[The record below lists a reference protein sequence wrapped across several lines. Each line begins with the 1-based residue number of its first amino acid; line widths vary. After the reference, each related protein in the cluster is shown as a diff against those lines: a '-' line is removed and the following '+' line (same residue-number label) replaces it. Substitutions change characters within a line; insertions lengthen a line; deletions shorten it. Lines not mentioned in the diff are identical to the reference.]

1 MQTKT
6 RIQEAAD
13 AVVRKAKAGTPY
25 PIAITEVSAAGV
37 NRTRLTEEL
46 ARRRAA
52 RKKAQAVAK

>member
-6 RIQEAAD
+6 RIEQAAD
-13 AVVRKAKAGTPY
+13 AVVRKAKDGTPY
-25 PIAITEVSAAGV
+25 PIAIAEVSAAGV
-37 NRTRLTEEL
+37 NRAQLTQEL